1 MMAAAPMS
9 GDDGYLIEFLPM
21 GNAVKVSA
29 IDPMTGIEV
38 SIVGSATASQHDLAA
53 LAVRKLRYVLTRGDG
68 PEPGQPAAPAGG
80 AKKGII
86 A

>member
-1 MMAAAPMS
+1 MAASPVS

-38 SIVGSATASQHDLAA
+38 SIVGSATASQHDLGA
-53 LAVRKLRYVLTRGDG
+53 LAVRKLRYVLARGNAL
-68 PEPGQPAAPAGG
+68 EPGQPPAPTGG
-80 AKKGII
+80 GKKGIVV
-86 A
+86 